1 MILVSLKSDFA
12 FKAFF
17 EDEQIRTRFISDV
30 TGIPYKSIKSA
41 KLIPTTLIK
50 WWRKQKGGFLD
61 VVILLNDDTKINIEM
76 QIRKQKFWTKR
87 QLYYLARTYSDD
99 LGMGQNYDKLKKCIV
114 ISILDFNLTEDK
126 EYHSK
131 YTLRDQNNREHT
143 DLFEVH
149 VIELRKTL
157 KEGNPINDWIRL
169 FNAESEADLS
179 HIITENE
186 GVQRGME
193 VVKTLSLSKKLR
205 IMYDQY
211 MKEKRDRWAEDEYVK
226 DLGRSEGLLEGEI
239 KGEIKGEIIGRRDA
253 LIMIL
258 RSRWNVSDEAV
269 NRVRDINDKE
279 ILDMLIAAAVNA
291 KDWEEFDNL
300 L

>member
-41 KLIPTTLIK
+41 KLIPTSLIK
-50 WWRKQKGGFLD
+50 WWRKQK
-61 VVILLNDDTKINIEM
+61 
-76 QIRKQKFWTKR
+76 FWMKR

-186 GVQRGME
+186 GGA
-193 VVKTLSLSKKLR
+193 
-205 IMYDQY
+205 
-211 MKEKRDRWAEDEYVK
+211 KRH
-226 DLGRSEGLLEGEI
+226 GSSENIE
-239 KGEIKGEIIGRRDA
+239 
-253 LIMIL
+253 
-258 RSRWNVSDEAV
+258 S
-269 NRVRDINDKE
+269 
-279 ILDMLIAAAVNA
+279 
-291 KDWEEFDNL
+291 
-300 L
+300 